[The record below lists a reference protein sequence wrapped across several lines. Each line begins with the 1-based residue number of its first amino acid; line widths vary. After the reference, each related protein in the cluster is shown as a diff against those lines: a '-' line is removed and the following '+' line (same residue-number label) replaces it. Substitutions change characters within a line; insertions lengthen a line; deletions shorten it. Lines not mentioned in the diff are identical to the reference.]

1 MVMANLLY
9 GTCKPH
15 VMDIKIGQRTFQEDE
30 VTNQKTR
37 MDLLKKMMDV
47 DPNEPTEEEKVPV
60 TWRIVNIERCL
71 GAKSLFQL
79 KTCIS
84 RNSSEP
90 CRTSLVHIQEK
101 GITKFRASHITL
113 QAVASCGAHQL
124 ANSVIL
130 RRPWVVAPWSCTIA
144 EPAPPTQTALSDV
157 LQIRVRYTNVPPLPP
172 LHSLLSHLPS
182 QCQLRRALR

>member
-101 GITKFRASHITL
+101 GITKLRYMQFREKQSSSRIYGFRIEAVSGKSHNIASG
-113 QAVASCGAHQL
+113 CK
-124 ANSVIL
+124 L
-130 RRPWVVAPWSCTIA
+130 RRS
-144 EPAPPTQTALSDV
+144 PA
-157 LQIRVRYTNVPPLPP
+157 
-172 LHSLLSHLPS
+172 
-182 QCQLRRALR
+182 CQ